1 MTRKELCEKYD
12 LNEESVRT
20 KFGRI
25 QQTMLKKYDL
35 ILTKTGRGDKTDY
48 QVCPTKES
56 SEKRASTMLSEKR
69 REVLIAQNGFSNLLD
84 FNFMVFLAIC
94 TTPMGTFYGSYED
107 FLDYVEVRKTKDNL
121 QNLKEALNVLS
132 AAEYIEYVI
141 DKTNTNYFNAFLFKR
156 TRETMAISLD
166 MAERCK
172 KLAKEN
178 NKQSWIPLLKT
189 WIGVQY
195 MYDKQ
200 PFTLA
205 ELSAVTGLS
214 PYQIRESK
222 KVLEQDNLFT
232 TSRAYVCYDRCIG
245 TNVELN
251 GIYEANRDAVAR
263 LSKDT

>member
-1 MTRKELCEKYD
+1 MTRKELCDKYN
-12 LNEESVRT
+12 LNENTVQS
-20 KFGRI
+20 KFTRV
-25 QQTMLKKYDL
+25 QEAMLKKHNL
-35 ILTKTGRGDKTDY
+35 ILTKTGRGDKTEY
-48 QVCPTKES
+48 FMHEP
-56 SEKRASTMLSEKR
+56 EKRAETMLQEKQ
-69 REVLIAQNGFSNLLD
+69 REVMMAQNGFSSLMD
-84 FNFMVFLAIC
+84 FNFIVFLGIC
-94 TTPMGTFYGSYED
+94 TAPMGTFYGSYED
-107 FLDYVEVRKTKDNL
+107 FLGYVELKKTKDNI
-121 QNLKEALNVLS
+121 QSLKDALSDLS

-172 KLAKEN
+172 KLAKKA
-178 NKQSWIPLLKT
+178 NKKSWIPLLKT

-214 PYQIRESK
+214 PYQIRESRK
-222 KVLEQDNLFT
+222 ILEKDELFV

-251 GIYEANRDAVAR
+251 GIYEANRVAAER
-263 LSKDT
+263 AKQNN